1 MPSRKKPAGN
11 LYFPDSLKSLIDQDI
26 NSGDFLCGLPAH
38 AGDKEC
44 RHLFLNI
51 YDEEK
56 IRKRFEQ
63 IGLISYLHDK
73 GYTKIKISAD
83 KEGSFTSRLSVY
95 DATSAPENIIID
107 TRFSETVFTPH
118 AEFCAVVNEK
128 REACSFN
135 LIVIEWLETIN
146 PRAQFTAER
155 PQLPGQKKPGLGV
168 LSYIKNFL
176 PLLGADAARDGFLKV
191 ADHVHNAIIYADI
204 FMFVNPARQGYLNA
218 MRRDLEKF
226 TLSEIAWGF
235 LTETIYDA
243 KTGTPEKYIPSEQVL
258 PLADRLMEIFT
269 SRKYAEG
276 VKAVYDKKSFLFDFE
291 RMNLLKEDWLKTN
304 KLEDA

>member
-1 MPSRKKPAGN
+1 MPKKTDDI
-11 LYFPDSLKSLIDQDI
+11 YFPDSIKRLMDKEMH
-26 NSGDFLCGLPAH
+26 SGDFLCGLPAH

-51 YDEEK
+51 YDEGK

-63 IGLISYLHDK
+63 IGLISYLNDK
-73 GYTKIKISAD
+73 GYTKIKIVAE
-83 KEGSFTSRLSVY
+83 KVGAFASRLRVY
-95 DATSAPENIIID
+95 DTTSAPENILID

-118 AEFCAVVNEK
+118 AEFCALLNEK
-128 REACSFN
+128 RETCSFN

-146 PRAQFTAER
+146 PRAEFTAQR

-168 LSYIKNFL
+168 LAYLKKFL
-176 PLLGADAARDGFLKV
+176 PLVGADAARDGFVKI

-218 MRRDLEKF
+218 VQRDLEKF

-243 KTGTPEKYIPSEQVL
+243 KTGALEIYIPSEQVL

-269 SRKYAEG
+269 SRKYARSVQDIYEN
-276 VKAVYDKKSFLFDFE
+276 KTFKFDFE
-291 RMNLLKEDWLKTN
+291 RMKTLREDWLRKN
-304 KLEDA
+304 RLEDA

>member
-1 MPSRKKPAGN
+1 MPKKAEYA
-11 LYFPDSLKSLIDQDI
+11 YFPDSLRSLIDQDI
-26 NSGDFLCGLPAH
+26 NSGEFLCGLPAH

-51 YDEEK
+51 YDEAK

-95 DATSAPENIIID
+95 DATSATKNILID

-118 AEFCAVVNEK
+118 VEFCALLEEK

-146 PRAQFTAER
+146 PRAEFSAQR

-168 LSYIKNFL
+168 LAYIKKFL

-204 FMFVNPARQGYLNA
+204 FMFINPARQGYLNA
-218 MRRDLEKF
+218 LRRDLEKF

-243 KTGTPEKYIPSEQVL
+243 KTGATEKYIPSEQVL

-269 SRKYAEG
+269 SRKYAQG
-276 VKAVYDKKSFLFDFE
+276 VQAIYESKTFKFDFE
-291 RMNLLKEDWLKTN
+291 RMKALREDWLRKN
-304 KLEDA
+304 RLEDA